1 VVVITR
7 PDAIASHAI
16 SALVGR
22 VESRSLKGLTVIEI
36 ETETSELGSHAKVCL
51 ADDEV
56 CYLGSANL
64 TAHGLGRHLELG
76 ARLYGPDVATIR
88 AALEAIA
95 ELGVRVYP
103 TAGRRVP

>member
-1 VVVITR
+1 M
-7 PDAIASHAI
+7 
-16 SALVGR
+16 SALLAH
-22 VESRSLKGLTVIEI
+22 VEGERMTGLTIFEV
-36 ETETSELGSHAKVCL
+36 ETETSEIGSHAKVCL

-76 ARLYGPDVATIR
+76 ARLYGPDVSTIR

-95 ELGVRVYP
+95 GLGRRVYP
-103 TAGRRVP
+103 GPQSSLG